1 MDKRDGQ
8 GVFYCADKE
17 KRGNYEYHGPWKDN
31 LREGN
36 RGTCFYYSGDLYVG
50 DWKLGKR
57 HGFGEFFTRR
67 CDKYK
72 GEWRND
78 VMEGKGTLT
87 SANGSKFIGRFK

>member
-8 GVFYCADKE
+8 GVFYCADNE

-31 LREGN
+31 LRDGI

-50 DWKLGKR
+50 DWKMGKR
-57 HGFGEFFTRR
+57 HGVGELFMRR
-67 CDKYK
+67 GDKYK

-78 VMEGKGTLT
+78 MMEGKGTLT
-87 SANGSKFIGRFK
+87 SANGSKFIGRFR